1 MVQWEKD
8 TNKAL
13 EKDCQ
18 TAAAAFGRLEKGST
32 RIRPRQY
39 ADLRSCHIWLE
50 APPYPMEKKRKERKC
65 LRADA
70 AFRHAT
76 KSKPLNKPI
85 VRHRKPARHV
95 DHFPRGTTEL
105 SMSFCELT
113 EVAAVPLSCPTH
125 G

>member
-50 APPYPMEKKRKERKC
+50 APPYPMEKKERKKMPEGRRC
-65 LRADA
+65 
-70 AFRHAT
+70 FQTCYQVKAT
-76 KSKPLNKPI
+76 EQTNSE
-85 VRHRKPARHV
+85 
-95 DHFPRGTTEL
+95 T
-105 SMSFCELT
+105 
-113 EVAAVPLSCPTH
+113 
-125 G
+125 